1 MCGNMTNRYDLLDI
15 IRDENNIIRAEL
27 MSDKMKSDVMNL
39 EIKTLQNNIPM
50 INKGLDTALKE
61 EEAIL
66 LIKEVD
72 YSSYEKFFES
82 NKVLINTPDKGKF
95 LLLKEVSSE
104 VICKNLRDTCV
115 SSLSVALFSSY
126 VREFVLNCYRIKQ
139 DSFYTYNSRI
149 YNWMMSRYII
159 DSRGILL

>member
-139 DSFYTYNSRI
+139 DSFYI
-149 YNWMMSRYII
+149 PII
-159 DSRGILL
+159 VGFTTG

>member
-1 MCGNMTNRYDLLDI
+1 MTNRYDLLDI
-15 IRDENNIIRAEL
+15 IRNENNIIRAEL

-39 EIKTLQNNIPM
+39 EIKTLQNDIPM

-82 NKVLINTPDKGKF
+82 NKILINTPDKGKF
-95 LLLKEVSSE
+95 LLLKEVSSK
-104 VICKNLRDTCV
+104 VVCKNLHDTCA

-139 DSFYTYNSRI
+139 DSFYI
-149 YNWMMSRYII
+149 PII
-159 DSRGILL
+159 VGFTTG

>member
-1 MCGNMTNRYDLLDI
+1 
-15 IRDENNIIRAEL
+15 
-27 MSDKMKSDVMNL
+27 MKSDVMNL

-139 DSFYTYNSRI
+139 DSFYI
-149 YNWMMSRYII
+149 PII
-159 DSRGILL
+159 VGFTTG

>member
-1 MCGNMTNRYDLLDI
+1 MTNRYDLLDI
-15 IRDENNIIRAEL
+15 IRDENNVIRAEL

-139 DSFYTYNSRI
+139 DSFYI
-149 YNWMMSRYII
+149 PII
-159 DSRGILL
+159 VGFTTG

>member
-139 DSFYTYNSRI
+139 DSFYI
-149 YNWMMSRYII
+149 PII
-159 DSRGILL
+159 VGFTTGRCPVI

>member
-1 MCGNMTNRYDLLDI
+1 MTNRYDLLDI

-139 DSFYTYNSRI
+139 DSFYI
-149 YNWMMSRYII
+149 PII
-159 DSRGILL
+159 VGFTTG

>member
-82 NKVLINTPDKGKF
+82 NKVLFNTPDVIVKYAELDTVIKC
-95 LLLKEVSSE
+95 LSSPD
-104 VICKNLRDTCV
+104 NLAKKV
-115 SSLSVALFSSY
+115 
-126 VREFVLNCYRIKQ
+126 
-139 DSFYTYNSRI
+139 
-149 YNWMMSRYII
+149 
-159 DSRGILL
+159 

>member
-15 IRDENNIIRAEL
+15 IRNENNIIRAEL

-39 EIKTLQNNIPM
+39 EIKTLQNDIPM

-82 NKVLINTPDKGKF
+82 NKILINTPDKGKF

-104 VICKNLRDTCV
+104 VVCKNLHDTCA

-139 DSFYTYNSRI
+139 DSFYI
-149 YNWMMSRYII
+149 P
-159 DSRGILL
+159 ILVGFTTG

>member
-1 MCGNMTNRYDLLDI
+1 MTNRYDLLDI

-115 SSLSVALFSSY
+115 SSLS
-126 VREFVLNCYRIKQ
+126 
-139 DSFYTYNSRI
+139 
-149 YNWMMSRYII
+149 I
-159 DSRGILL
+159 DG

>member
-50 INKGLDTALKE
+50 INKGLDNALKE

-139 DSFYTYNSRI
+139 DSFYI
-149 YNWMMSRYII
+149 PII
-159 DSRGILL
+159 VGFTTG